1 MKPILGL
8 LVAVA
13 GLAAAQGVASFEVAS
28 IKLHPE
34 PIAFSSDS
42 QVHGSRVTATAITL
56 IDLITNA
63 YGVRYDQISGGPS
76 WVKSERYDVA
86 AKAEG
91 EGTITKDQLRQML
104 QTLLADR
111 FQLKVHREARET
123 PVYELVVGKN
133 GPKLKEVAADA
144 TGGYVSRGSNTGQ
157 MRMEASKGTME
168 QLARQL
174 SVTAGRP
181 VIDKTGLTGY
191 YKYTP
196 DWLSANQPP
205 DPDPDVPSIF
215 TAVQEQLGLKLESTK
230 APVEML
236 IVDHSEKPSEN

>member
-8 LVAVA
+8 LAAVA
-13 GLAAAQGVASFEVAS
+13 GLAAAQEADSFEVAS
-28 IKLHPE
+28 IKLHPG

-42 QVHGSRVTATAITL
+42 QVHGSRVTATALTL

-111 FQLKVHREARET
+111 FQRKIHREARET
-123 PVYELVVGKN
+123 PVYRLVVGKG
-133 GPKLKEVAADA
+133 GPKLKEAAPDA

-181 VIDKTGLTGY
+181 VIDETGLTGF
-191 YKYTP
+191 YKYTL

-205 DPDPDVPSIF
+205 DPDSDVASIF
-215 TAVQEQLGLKLESTK
+215 TALQEQLGLKLEPAK
-230 APVEML
+230 AAVETL
-236 IVDHSEKPSEN
+236 VVDRAERPSEN

>member
-1 MKPILGL
+1 
-8 LVAVA
+8 
-13 GLAAAQGVASFEVAS
+13 LAAQETTSFEAAS

-42 QVHGSRVTATAITL
+42 AAHGSRVTATAITL

-76 WVKSERYDVA
+76 WVKSEHYDVV

-91 EGTITKDQLRQML
+91 ESTITKDQLRQML

-111 FQLKVHREARET
+111 FQLKIHREAKET
-123 PVYELVVGKN
+123 PVYQLVVGKG
-133 GPKLKEVAADA
+133 GPKLKEAAPDA
-144 TGGYVSRGSNTGQ
+144 KGGYVSRGSDTGQ
-157 MRMEASKGTME
+157 MRMEATKGTME

-191 YKYTP
+191 YAYTLDWFPANRPVEP
-196 DWLSANQPP
+196 DS
-205 DPDPDVPSIF
+205 DIPSIF
-215 TAVQEQLGLKLESTK
+215 TARKSLRRIKR
-230 APVEML
+230 
-236 IVDHSEKPSEN
+236 